1 MLFVLLRGALARIS
15 KEDTRMVLDWNKIGP
30 LLGEAVVEHHKA
42 EEDEE
47 YWEDRLVYLAET
59 LMYTFNFMK
68 DEDEE

>member
-1 MLFVLLRGALARIS
+1 
-15 KEDTRMVLDWNKIGP
+15 MVLDWNKIGP